1 MSPAGPGVD
10 TGSARPG
17 GHHHNTSPE
26 KEWSTTM
33 AGETTLTIV
42 GNLTADPELRFTP
55 AGHAVADF
63 TVASTPRNYDRHAG
77 QWRDGEALFLRCTAW
92 RQLAEHTAE
101 SLTKGTRVI
110 VTGRLRQRSFELA
123 EGGTRTV
130 TELDV
135 DELGPSLR
143 HSTARVTKPTRTTTT
158 TTSEPTTR
166 TAADAAAGTSGGGL
180 A

>member
-1 MSPAGPGVD
+1 
-10 TGSARPG
+10 
-17 GHHHNTSPE
+17 
-26 KEWSTTM
+26 M

-55 AGHAVADF
+55 SGHAVAEF
-63 TVASTPRNYDRHAG
+63 TVASTPRNYDRQAG
-77 QWRDGEALFLRCTAW
+77 QWRDGEPLFLRCTAW

-110 VTGRLRQRSFELA
+110 VTGRLRQRSFELT
-123 EGGTRTV
+123 EGVTRTV

-135 DELGPSLR
+135 DDLGPSLR
-143 HSTARVTKPTRTTTT
+143 HSTARVTKTTRTTPT
-158 TTSEPTTR
+158 TTSEPTTSEPTP
-166 TAADAAAGTSGGGL
+166 TAAGPDGGGS

>member
-1 MSPAGPGVD
+1 
-10 TGSARPG
+10 
-17 GHHHNTSPE
+17 
-26 KEWSTTM
+26 M

-63 TVASTPRNYDRHAG
+63 TVASTPRNYDRQTG
-77 QWRDGEALFLRCTAW
+77 EWRDGEPLFLRCTAW

-110 VTGRLRQRSFELA
+110 VTGRLRQRSFELT

-135 DELGPSLR
+135 DDLGPSLR
-143 HSTARVTKPTRTTTT
+143 HSTARVTKTTRTTTT
-158 TTSEPTTR
+158 TTSEPTPT
-166 TAADAAAGTSGGGL
+166 AAGTDGDGS

>member
-1 MSPAGPGVD
+1 
-10 TGSARPG
+10 
-17 GHHHNTSPE
+17 
-26 KEWSTTM
+26 M

-63 TVASTPRNYDRHAG
+63 TVASTPRNYDRDTG

-110 VTGRLRQRSFELA
+110 VTGRLRQRSFELT
-123 EGGTRTV
+123 EGVTRTV

-135 DELGPSLR
+135 EELGPSLR
-143 HSTARVTKPTRTTTT
+143 YSTARVTKTTRSSTPA
-158 TTSEPTTR
+158 EPTT
-166 TAADAAAGTSGGGL
+166 TAAAAAAAGTSGGGS